1 MELFFQKKLTPASFG
16 FFFFYGFGGF
26 LNAIG
31 VFISFWQIRGSFFS
45 LGNAVIFMSFLCYSF
60 GLLQFEIFFLTV
72 DSQISSTFQVYQ
84 YFAIAAIAI
93 EFACYFTGKHWTKQ
107 IEDINRLQELMEGDE
122 EIFTG

>member
-1 MELFFQKKLTPASFG
+1 MTYKIKSNNSFYCFNLRFLNFNRKECNIEDIESNQMELFFQKKLTPASFG

-72 DSQISSTFQVYQ
+72 DSQISSKFQVY
-84 YFAIAAIAI
+84 
-93 EFACYFTGKHWTKQ
+93 
-107 IEDINRLQELMEGDE
+107 
-122 EIFTG
+122 